1 MQMASHNP
9 ISFLENKIG
18 NLSIDHYEIYLVES
32 QHLSL
37 QSKDNVLES
46 SEEARERGVA
56 IRLFKKGRVAFSCSS
71 DFDPKFLEQS
81 LKQAYDSLSLVAE
94 DEIFLLPKI
103 GGRILSSP
111 DTPHRIPSLEQ
122 KMNLVLSLEKSARE
136 YDHRIQRVRDVRY
149 SEEHKHVILKNSQ
162 GLMREASRSH
172 YELSMMAVAEEAGSQ
187 EMAWDSDFALC
198 FENLRPEDMGRR
210 VAEKAVS
217 QLQAAPIP
225 TQKTPVVLDA
235 LVSASLLSVLASSFF
250 GDQVQKN
257 RSLLKDKLGKN
268 IYSEKISL
276 VDDGNLAAPLGLGS
290 GYGNSP
296 FDDEGTNSLRNILVE
311 QGTLHQFLY
320 DSRSAAQAG
329 KKSTGNAI
337 RPHYKEAPRIGARNF
352 FIEPG
357 DTQLKDMISEMGRGF
372 WVRDVIGLHTAD
384 PVSGDFSLGATG
396 IWVDGSQRQPVRGVT
411 LSGNLHDI
419 FKKVDK
425 VGRDVWFQHSYG
437 APPLLIS
444 EVDVG
449 GL

>member
-1 MQMASHNP
+1 VTDP
-9 ISFLENKIG
+9 ISFLEKKISG
-18 NLSIDHYEIYLVES
+18 LSIDHYEIYLVES

-37 QSKDNVLES
+37 QSKENALES
-46 SEEARERGVA
+46 SEDGRERGVA
-56 IRLFKKGRVAFSCSS
+56 IRLFKKGRVAFACSS

-81 LKQAYDSLSLVAE
+81 LKHAYESLALLSVEEPFSLPFLVSSNIPFVATPLSQTPLAQKMEIVLNLERAARAYD
-94 DEIFLLPKI
+94 
-103 GGRILSSP
+103 R
-111 DTPHRIPSLEQ
+111 
-122 KMNLVLSLEKSARE
+122 
-136 YDHRIQRVRDVRY
+136 RIQRVRDVRY
-149 SEEHKHVILKNSQ
+149 SEENKHVILKNSE
-162 GLMREASRSH
+162 GFMRDARQSR

-187 EMAWDSDFALC
+187 EMAWDNGFALC
-198 FENLRPEDMGRR
+198 FENLCPEDIGQR

-217 QLQAAPIP
+217 QLHAAPIK

-257 RSLLKDKLGKN
+257 RSLLKDKLGKT

-276 VDDGNLAAPLGLGS
+276 VDDGNLATPLGLGS
-290 GYGNSP
+290 GYGNFP
-296 FDDEGTNSLRNILVE
+296 FDDEGVDSLRNVLVE
-311 QGTLHQFLY
+311 RGTIRQFLY
-320 DSRSAAQAG
+320 DSHSAAQAG
-329 KKSTGNAI
+329 KKSTGNAV

-357 DTQLKDMISEMGRGF
+357 KAELKDMILEMGCGF

-396 IWVDGSQRQPVRGVT
+396 IWIDGSQRQPVRGVT

-425 VGRDVWFQHSYG
+425 VGSEVWFQHSYG
-437 APPLLIS
+437 APPLLIQS
-444 EVDVG
+444 MDIG